1 MAETTIRRFR
11 TAMRRFRLSR
21 PIALAWEHGLIRPGA
36 SVFDYGCG
44 RGDDIRYLRDNG
56 VAASGWDPHYRPQDS
71 IREADVVNLG
81 YVLNVIE
88 NPAERG
94 QVLRKAFSLARRVLV
109 AAVRVDRG
117 PLAGEAFEDGR
128 VTAGG
133 GFQKVYTQAEF
144 QAFLEAVCG
153 RKPAPAGLGIAYVF
167 KDAALEREYLARAS
181 LGRSA
186 LGRRFTIAEFQS
198 SDVGA
203 AYLDLARK
211 LTRLPRP
218 GEFPQFAALAER
230 FGSSQRIRKLAAA
243 ALDPAELENLRC
255 QKREN
260 FLVYY
265 AAVRLRGLPAARAS
279 LLPAET
285 QADIRALW
293 PSYRAARADGERFL
307 FSLGDPRQ
315 AAAAAQAA
323 PVGKLVAGS
332 LYAHGSAEE
341 QLPALNRLQLFA
353 ARQIVGDAE
362 YDVLKLSADGK
373 KVSFLRYPRFD
384 ADAHP
389 ALHSSLAVWLPNA
402 DYSFRDFSLSQN
414 PPILHRKDA
423 LVDETYPLH
432 RKFAAL
438 TRQEEKRALLS
449 RSDIG
454 RKKDWERLLLQ
465 AGLEVRGHRL
475 FRRKPARPPEPRP
488 PA

>member
-1 MAETTIRRFR
+1 MAGKTISRFR

-21 PIALAWEHGLIRPGA
+21 PAALAWEHGLIRPGA

-44 RGDDIRYLRDNG
+44 RGDDIRYLREND
-56 VAASGWDPHYRPQDS
+56 VAASGWDPHYRPQDPLQ
-71 IREADVVNLG
+71 EADVVNLG

-88 NPAERG
+88 NPAERAD
-94 QVLRKAFSLARRVLV
+94 VLRKALALARRALV

-117 PLAGEAFEDGR
+117 PLAGEAFEDGLL
-128 VTAGG
+128 TARG

-144 QAFLEAVCG
+144 CAYLESVCG
-153 RKPAPAGLGIAYVF
+153 CKPAMAGLGIAYVF
-167 KDAALEREYLARAS
+167 KDPALEREYLARAA

-186 LGRRFTIAEFQS
+186 LGRRLTIAEFES
-198 SDVGA
+198 SELGA
-203 AYLDLARK
+203 AYLSLARK
-211 LTRLPRP
+211 LARLPRP
-218 GEFPQFAALAER
+218 SEFAQFAALAER
-230 FGSSQRIRKLAAA
+230 FGSPRRIRKLAEA
-243 ALDPAELENLRC
+243 ALDPAELENLRR
-255 QKREN
+255 QKRGD

-265 AAVRLRGLPAARAS
+265 AAMRLQGLRAARAS
-279 LLPAET
+279 LLPAQT
-285 QADIRALW
+285 QADVRALW
-293 PSYRAARADGERFL
+293 PSYRAARAEGESFL

-323 PVGKLVAGS
+323 PVGKRVGGS
-332 LYAHGSAEE
+332 LYAHRSAEE
-341 QLPALNRLQLFA
+341 QLPPLHRLQLFA

-362 YDVLKLSADGK
+362 YDVLKLSTDGK

-389 ALHSSLAVWLPNA
+389 ALQSSLAVWLPHA
-402 DYSFRDFSLSQN
+402 DYSFRDFSLAEN

-449 RSDIG
+449 RPDIG
-454 RKKDWERLLLQ
+454 RRKDWARILRQ

-475 FRRKPARPPEPRP
+475 FRRKPAP
-488 PA
+488 PAA